1 MQMQSQKGRL
11 VCITGVHRQR
21 RRKADGL
28 HGCDGADL
36 FRRFIR
42 ANSGCVDYNV
52 DVGLVEEEKK
62 EIKVICGEKG

>member
-1 MQMQSQKGRL
+1 MS
-11 VCITGVHRQR
+11 IWTIHRRTR

-28 HGCDGADL
+28 HGCDRADL
-36 FRRFIR
+36 FYRVVRPD
-42 ANSGCVDYNV
+42 SGCVDHNV

>member
-1 MQMQSQKGRL
+1 M
-11 VCITGVHRQR
+11 R
-21 RRKADGL
+21 RHGSDGL